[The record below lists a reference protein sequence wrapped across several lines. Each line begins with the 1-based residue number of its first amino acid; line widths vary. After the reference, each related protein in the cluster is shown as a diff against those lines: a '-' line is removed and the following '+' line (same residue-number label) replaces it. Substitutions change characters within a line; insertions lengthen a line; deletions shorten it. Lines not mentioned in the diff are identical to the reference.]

1 MIEKL
6 QDLVNG
12 NPGLVRRGK
21 WTNAVM
27 LLGIGNAN
35 WIITIRAGQIEA
47 IAPEGWT
54 VSPYDFA
61 IRGTEEAWEK
71 FWSPLPPPMHH
82 DISALVRAGKV
93 RMDGDIDMLLANF
106 LYLKLVL
113 EQLRGHYAPEAA

>member
-12 NPGLVRRGK
+12 NPGLVRRGR

-27 LLGIGNAN
+27 LLGIGDAN
-35 WIITIRAGQIEA
+35 WIITIRAGRIES
-47 IAPEGWT
+47 IAPEDWT
-54 VSPYDFA
+54 VSAYDFG
-61 IRGTEEAWEK
+61 IRGTADAWQK

-113 EQLRGHYAPEAA
+113 EQLRGHYTAEAA

>member
-12 NPGLVRRGK
+12 NAGIVRRGQ

-27 LLGIGNAN
+27 LLGIGDKN
-35 WIITIRAGQIEA
+35 WMITIRAGQIES
-47 IAPEGWT
+47 IALEDWT
-54 VSPYDFA
+54 VSAYDFG
-61 IRGTEEAWEK
+61 IRGTAEAWEK

-93 RMDGDIDMLLANF
+93 RMDGNMDMLMANF
-106 LYLKLVL
+106 LYLKLML
-113 EQLRGHYAPEAA
+113 EQMRGHYQAEPA